1 MKKILSFTLIAL
13 YLGQIYT
20 SLAKYWWGF
29 ELFTHYSLHFFWAS
43 TILALLLLRRRMW
56 KTLLLS
62 TVIISIHLSQI
73 IPYYQAPVPTDAKGP
88 EIKMFSSNFLV
99 TNNDFETIKTVIAK
113 EKPDTVLILEADYGW
128 REQKK
133 MFEADYPYITI
144 SEKNGSFGIVMAS
157 KYPVEYNHFT
167 LAGYEALEA
176 TLDVNGSPLRILG
189 VHPFPPSRS
198 DLAEL
203 RNQQYTEL
211 ITKINSSD
219 LPTVVMGDFNS
230 SPWSPWFK
238 KLMSETGLKDADL
251 GFGVI
256 NTWNA
261 HIPFLKIPIDHD
273 LVSPAIEVKDFH
285 KTEDIGSDH
294 YPIVATIRL
303 P

>member
-1 MKKILSFTLIAL
+1 MKKLLYLTLIAL

-62 TVIISIHLSQI
+62 TVIISIHLAQI
-73 IPYYQAPVPTDAKGP
+73 LPYYQAPIATNAGGP
-88 EIKMFSSNFLV
+88 EIKVFSSNFLV
-99 TNNDFETIKTVIAK
+99 TNNDFETIQTVIAK
-113 EKPDTVLILEADYGW
+113 EKPDTVIILEADYGW
-128 REQKK
+128 REHKS
-133 MFEADYPYITI
+133 MFAADYPYITI

-176 TLDVNGSPLRILG
+176 TLNVNGFPLRILG
-189 VHPFPPSRS
+189 VHPFPPSRA

-211 ITKINSSD
+211 ITKVNSSD

-230 SPWSPWFK
+230 SPWSPWFE
-238 KLMSETGLKDADL
+238 KLITGTNLKDSDI
-251 GFGVI
+251 GFGII
-256 NTWNA
+256 NTWHA
-261 HIPFLKIPIDHD
+261 DIPFLKIPIDHI
-273 LVSPAIEVKDFH
+273 LTSTEIETIDFH

-294 YPIVATIRL
+294 YPIVATLRL